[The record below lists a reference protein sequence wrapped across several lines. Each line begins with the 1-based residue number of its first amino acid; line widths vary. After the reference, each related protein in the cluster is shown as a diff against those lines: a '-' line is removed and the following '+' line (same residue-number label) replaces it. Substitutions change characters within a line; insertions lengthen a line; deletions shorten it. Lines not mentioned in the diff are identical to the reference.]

1 MMYKGTLEV
10 SDCFLNKI
18 DTKLLRDQRDA
29 IFTSIDDAE
38 DFAQYGDTEIR
49 KEREKHIQLLDGVV
63 NMIDA
68 MLDEIELVNN
78 SESEGENLER
88 D

>member
-1 MMYKGTLEV
+1 MIHESKLEV
-10 SDCFLNKI
+10 TDCFLSKV

-38 DFAQYGDTEIR
+38 DFAEYGDSETR
-49 KEREKHIQLLDGVV
+49 KVRDKQIELLDGVV

-68 MLDEIELVNN
+68 MLDEIELVK
-78 SESEGENLER
+78 
-88 D
+88 